1 MNLKGNGNIYICAYY
16 HRNVTDE
23 ESIRNFETS
32 VTRAS
37 AINNAILIIGGDMN
51 FPGWNWKENTLK
63 PNSTAPNLHTDFM
76 DVLNNNALTQLVEE
90 PTRQQNTLDLILT
103 IHPGKVIRTDT
114 IPGISD
120 HDIVYTEFDLR
131 PVKLQ
136 QKPRT
141 IPLYNKAN
149 WYGMKIDLQNIKHT
163 LSNMFK
169 DNDCQVTNMWNV
181 FKETITKSAVKHIP
195 QKRTK
200 VKDSRPWINTEIRK
214 NLRKLQ
220 RLYKQK

>member
-1 MNLKGNGNIYICAYY
+1 
-16 HRNVTDE
+16 
-23 ESIRNFETS
+23 
-32 VTRAS
+32 
-37 AINNAILIIGGDMN
+37 MN

-90 PTRQQNTLDLILT
+90 PTRQQNTLDQIVT
-103 IHPGKVIRTDT
+103 NHHGKVIRTDT
-114 IPGISD
+114 IPDISD

-149 WYGMKIDLQNIKHT
+149 WYRMKTDLQNIKHT

-220 RLYKQK
+220 RLQAEKEDR

>member
-1 MNLKGNGNIYICAYY
+1 
-16 HRNVTDE
+16 
-23 ESIRNFETS
+23 
-32 VTRAS
+32 
-37 AINNAILIIGGDMN
+37 MN

-103 IHPGKVIRTDT
+103 NHHGKVIRTDT

-149 WYGMKIDLQNIKHT
+149 WYRMKTDLQNIKHT

-169 DNDCQVTNMWNV
+169 DKDCQ
-181 FKETITKSAVKHIP
+181 ETITKSAVKHIT

-214 NLRKLQ
+214 HLRKLQ
-220 RLYKQK
+220 RLQAEKEDR

>member
-1 MNLKGNGNIYICAYY
+1 
-16 HRNVTDE
+16 
-23 ESIRNFETS
+23 
-32 VTRAS
+32 
-37 AINNAILIIGGDMN
+37 
-51 FPGWNWKENTLK
+51 
-63 PNSTAPNLHTDFM
+63 M

-103 IHPGKVIRTDT
+103 NHPGKVIRTDT
-114 IPGISD
+114 IPGISN

-169 DNDCQVTNMWNV
+169 DNDCQLTDMWNV

-195 QKRTK
+195 PKRTK

-214 NLRKLQ
+214 KSEKATKTLQ
-220 RLYKQK
+220 AEKEDR

>member
-1 MNLKGNGNIYICAYY
+1 
-16 HRNVTDE
+16 
-23 ESIRNFETS
+23 
-32 VTRAS
+32 
-37 AINNAILIIGGDMN
+37 
-51 FPGWNWKENTLK
+51 
-63 PNSTAPNLHTDFM
+63 
-76 DVLNNNALTQLVEE
+76 VEE
-90 PTRQQNTLDLILT
+90 PTRQQNILDLILT
-103 IHPGKVIRTDT
+103 NHPGKVIRTDT

-149 WYGMKIDLQNIKHT
+149 WYRMKTDLQNIKHT

-181 FKETITKSAVKHIP
+181 FKESAVKHIP

-214 NLRKLQ
+214 KSEKATKTLQ
-220 RLYKQK
+220 AEK

>member
-1 MNLKGNGNIYICAYY
+1 
-16 HRNVTDE
+16 
-23 ESIRNFETS
+23 
-32 VTRAS
+32 
-37 AINNAILIIGGDMN
+37 
-51 FPGWNWKENTLK
+51 
-63 PNSTAPNLHTDFM
+63 M
-76 DVLNNNALTQLVEE
+76 DVLNNNALNLLVEE

-103 IHPGKVIRTDT
+103 NHPGKVIRTDT

-120 HDIVYTEFDLR
+120 YDIIYTECDLR

-149 WYGMKIDLQNIKHT
+149 WYGMKIDLDLQNIKHT

-181 FKETITKSAVKHIP
+181 F
-195 QKRTK
+195 
-200 VKDSRPWINTEIRK
+200 
-214 NLRKLQ
+214 
-220 RLYKQK
+220 

>member
-1 MNLKGNGNIYICAYY
+1 
-16 HRNVTDE
+16 
-23 ESIRNFETS
+23 
-32 VTRAS
+32 
-37 AINNAILIIGGDMN
+37 MN

-103 IHPGKVIRTDT
+103 NHHGKVIRTDT

-136 QKPRT
+136 QIPRT

-181 FKETITKSAVKHIP
+181 LKETITKSAVKHIP

-200 VKDSRPWINTEIRK
+200 VKDSRPWITFRFY
-214 NLRKLQ
+214 KLFF
-220 RLYKQK
+220 REFRIC

>member
-1 MNLKGNGNIYICAYY
+1 
-16 HRNVTDE
+16 
-23 ESIRNFETS
+23 
-32 VTRAS
+32 
-37 AINNAILIIGGDMN
+37 
-51 FPGWNWKENTLK
+51 
-63 PNSTAPNLHTDFM
+63 M
-76 DVLNNNALTQLVEE
+76 DVLNSNALTQLVEE

-103 IHPGKVIRTDT
+103 NHHGKVIRTDT

-195 QKRTK
+195 QKRTWSEMPAM
-200 VKDSRPWINTEIRK
+200 VSVLITLPGWFVRIRSSVFCCRVGSSTSLIRALLFSTSMK
-214 NLRKLQ
+214 SVC
-220 RLYKQK
+220 RLGAVEFGFKATTKTTDHPFIQQS

>member
-1 MNLKGNGNIYICAYY
+1 
-16 HRNVTDE
+16 VTDE
-23 ESIRNFETS
+23 ESIRNFEIS

-103 IHPGKVIRTDT
+103 NHPGKVIRTDT

-120 HDIVYTEFDLR
+120 YDIVYTEFHLR
-131 PVKLQ
+131 PVKKSVCRLGAVEFGFKVFSFQ
-136 QKPRT
+136 FHPGKFMSPPM
-141 IPLYNKAN
+141 I
-149 WYGMKIDLQNIKHT
+149 NIALFIALALVTDVSKFLI
-163 LSNMFK
+163 LSSSVRYRNM
-169 DNDCQVTNMWNV
+169 
-181 FKETITKSAVKHIP
+181 A
-195 QKRTK
+195 R
-200 VKDSRPWINTEIRK
+200 
-214 NLRKLQ
+214 
-220 RLYKQK
+220 

>member
-1 MNLKGNGNIYICAYY
+1 LDLIAYY
-16 HRNVTDE
+16 RRNVTDE

-76 DVLNNNALTQLVEE
+76 DVLNNNALIKLVEE

-103 IHPGKVIRTDT
+103 NHPGKVIRTDT
-114 IPGISD
+114 IAGISD
-120 HDIVYTEFDLR
+120 HDIVYTEVDLR

-149 WYGMKIDLQNIKHT
+149 
-163 LSNMFK
+163 LSFSIQS
-169 DNDCQVTNMWNV
+169 CR
-181 FKETITKSAVKHIP
+181 SCYA
-195 QKRTK
+195 
-200 VKDSRPWINTEIRK
+200 
-214 NLRKLQ
+214 
-220 RLYKQK
+220 RLYFSISHTELSVLARLSISVNVSILQDSCKILIYSRFCF